1 MVYYVDIY
9 DFELSSDT
17 SMSSE
22 EVKEYAESANLE
34 TVRHYSFTDFQK
46 AKRSFEIAKE
56 AAVAAKNDENIYE
69 VRGIKLIEAESDEG
83 SEYQQTIDSCY
94 PAIKAG

>member
-1 MVYYVDIY
+1 MVYYVEIY
-9 DFELSSDT
+9 DFELNTNS

-22 EVKEYAESANLE
+22 EVKEYAESANIE
-34 TVRHYSFTDFQK
+34 TVRHYSFTDLRK

-56 AAVAAKNDENIYE
+56 AAVAEKNEDNNYE
-69 VRGIKLIEAESDEG
+69 IRGVKLIEAESDDE

-94 PAIKAG
+94 PAIKI

>member
-9 DFELSSDT
+9 DFELNPDS

-22 EVKEYAESANLE
+22 EVREYAESANLD
-34 TVRHYSFTDFQK
+34 TVRHYSFTDLRK

-56 AAVAAKNDENIYE
+56 AAVAEKNEDNNYE
-69 VRGIKLIEAESDEG
+69 VRGIKLIEADSDDE
-83 SEYQQTIDSCY
+83 SEYQMTIESCY
-94 PAIKAG
+94 PAINI